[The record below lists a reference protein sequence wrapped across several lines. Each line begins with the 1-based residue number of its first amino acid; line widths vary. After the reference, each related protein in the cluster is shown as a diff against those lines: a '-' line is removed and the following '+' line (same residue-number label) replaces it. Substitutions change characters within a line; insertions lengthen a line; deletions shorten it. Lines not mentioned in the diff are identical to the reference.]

1 MPPSKKPKQ
10 PSDDQQVVGAA
21 PTPTTKRN
29 FAYIRPD
36 TFKRGDTIVQAPT
49 YITSQGSPVKHSAS
63 NPVTGEGQTRAVV
76 DRALKDELGG
86 ARILADDLID
96 QMFGSLISLKLAKR
110 VLEGLLQAEKVTV
123 CDSRGE
129 SPADTTPALEDA
141 YARARA
147 HACKHDKV
155 DVVKTPKKD
164 KSTEVVWDW
173 KWVGYPTATI
183 VESDIVD
190 YFNAVIDAA
199 LALPCLADLR
209 QRQAQYRFAVPY
221 DMKHAF
227 PLAFGPHDE
236 DMRPD
241 FVVLPLRVLHVEQ
254 PATPEYRTD
263 EKHSNFTMIRLS
275 GECKTSDHNAGAT
288 QVQRY
293 MRGTRRSQPWQRF
306 ITAMNVTK
314 QSIGFMRGEGT
325 GIERVCLELK
335 HGRSS
340 LEFVRLLLG
349 IALAD
354 EETFGKSCHFE
365 LAEEEQVLQSS
376 SVEPEGAPPAN
387 ATSML
392 ASSEVPS
399 EVPSDGR
406 RQSARLREK
415 RSNRSQGSGVSQPE
429 AQESFESG
437 TGSFEDGPPS
447 GPQTRS
453 SQSLQVPNVAESSTS
468 SPASRSSEKRKRDDD
483 DNDEY
488 VDPATAPRPKKK
500 PIKEVVYTVRAPITA
515 FGYKVVGILFN
526 AASIRGRGTVVWVV
540 QADKVVALKLSWQD
554 VARKERRDKVLEIL
568 RNDKHHENI
577 LYPTALEKGEDSTL
591 RTIRAFTSDEVEGWA
606 AQHGVEDRVLE
617 VHVIDLGRPVMF
629 FWSVQDFVMGLRGA
643 LLGQVPIP
651 FFSSRELTVHQ
662 GHQYLVQIGIL
673 HRDISENNI
682 LLALIPGLIR
692 GYITDFDMAIPYP
705 KTVPQQQP
713 LDLVKFAL
721 RKPSDALDSLSSGG
735 PFKAERTG
743 TTPFM
748 SINVLARQGHTHY
761 DDVESFL
768 YVLVLFFMTYKHPLS
783 AVDLSSAETQNYT
796 QNVTNSR
803 RSHITDWPPLFQRWN
818 SPHAAGWKWEF
829 FAFDAHAMVFADTV
843 RKHWSDDIAV
853 TSIVDLL
860 DSCRE
865 LFKKDPKR
873 HVSHQQFIALLDE
886 WLGRYPVPPPGY
898 NSCPFQDEQQN
909 RLV

>member
-10 PSDDQQVVGAA
+10 PRYDQQAVGAA

-36 TFKRGDTIVQAPT
+36 AFKRGDTIVQAPT

-96 QMFGSLISLKLAKR
+96 QMFGSLISLQLAKR
-110 VLEGLLQAEKVTV
+110 VLEGLLQAGKVLV

-129 SPADTTPALEDA
+129 SPSDTTPALEDA

-147 HACKHDKV
+147 HACKHDEV

-190 YFNAVIDAA
+190 YFNGVIDAA

-221 DMKHAF
+221 DTKHAF

-254 PATPEYRTD
+254 PATPGGVVKYRTD

-275 GECKTSDHNAGAT
+275 GECKTSDHSAGAT

-376 SVEPEGAPPAN
+376 SVEPEGAPTAN
-387 ATSML
+387 AVSML
-392 ASSEVPS
+392 ASSEA
-399 EVPSDGR
+399 PSDGQ
-406 RQSARLREK
+406 RQSARLQQK
-415 RSNRSQGSGVSQPE
+415 RAKQSQGSGMSQPE
-429 AQESFESG
+429 AQESSGSG
-437 TGSFEDGPPS
+437 TSPFEDIPQSGPP
-447 GPQTRS
+447 TRG
-453 SQSLQVPNVAESSTS
+453 SQSLQVPNAAESSTS
-468 SPASRSSEKRKRDDD
+468 SHASRSSEKRKRDDD
-483 DNDEY
+483 DEY
-488 VDPATAPRPKKK
+488 ADPAAAPHPKKK
-500 PIKEVVYTVRAPITA
+500 PIKEIVYTVRAPITA
-515 FGYKVVGILFN
+515 FGYKVIGILFN

-568 RNDKHHENI
+568 RNNKHHENI
-577 LYPTALEKGEDSTL
+577 LYPTALQKGEDSTL
-591 RTIRAFTSDEVEGWA
+591 RTIRAFTTDEVEGWA
-606 AQHGVEDRVLE
+606 AQRGIENRVLE
-617 VHVIDLGRPVMF
+617 VHIINLGRPVMF

-643 LLGQVPIP
+643 LLG
-651 FFSSRELTVHQ
+651 HK
-662 GHQYLVQIGIL
+662 YLVQIGIL

-692 GYITDFDMAIPYP
+692 GYITDFDMAIPYQMMA
-705 KTVPQQQP
+705 PQKQSP
-713 LDLVKFAL
+713 DIMEVVHSVLSKKSDLLHSA
-721 RKPSDALDSLSSGG
+721 G

-748 SINVLARQGHTHY
+748 SINVLGRMGHTHY

-768 YVLVLFFMTYKHPLS
+768 YVLVLFFMTYKHPLP
-783 AVDLSSAETQNYT
+783 AVDLCNAETQSYT
-796 QNVTNSR
+796 QNVTNAR
-803 RSHITDWPPLFQRWN
+803 RPHITDWPPLFQLWN
-818 SPHAAGWKWEF
+818 DPLARHYKSPF
-829 FAFDAHAMVFADTV
+829 FTLGDHAMVFLEAI
-843 RKHWSDDIAV
+843 RKHWKDDNVVI
-853 TSIVDLL
+853 SIMSLFA
-860 DSCRE
+860 SCRE
-865 LFKKDPKR
+865 LFNARPER
-873 HVSHQQFIALLDE
+873 CVSHREFIAVLDE
-886 WLGRYPVPPPGY
+886 WLKRYPVPPPGY
-898 NSCPFQDEQQN
+898 NSCPFQDEEQN
-909 RLV
+909 QLV

>member
-36 TFKRGDTIVQAPT
+36 AFKRGDTIVQAPT

-63 NPVTGEGQTRAVV
+63 NPVTGEGHTRAVV

-110 VLEGLLQAEKVTV
+110 VLEGLLQAGKVTV

-147 HACKHDKV
+147 HACKHDEV
-155 DVVKTPKKD
+155 DVVKTPTKD
-164 KSTEVVWDW
+164 KGAEVVWDW

-190 YFNAVIDAA
+190 YFNGVIDTA

-209 QRQAQYRFAVPY
+209 QRQAQYRFAAPY

-254 PATPEYRTD
+254 PATPGGVVKYRTD

-365 LAEEEQVLQSS
+365 LAEEEQVLQSW

-392 ASSEVPS
+392 ASSEAPS
-399 EVPSDGR
+399 EAPSDGR

-429 AQESFESG
+429 AQESFGSG
-437 TGSFEDGPPS
+437 MGSFEDGPPS

-468 SPASRSSEKRKRDDD
+468 SHGSRSSEKRKRDDD
-483 DNDEY
+483 DDGEY
-488 VDPATAPRPKKK
+488 ADPATAPRPTKK
-500 PIKEVVYTVRAPITA
+500 PIKEVVYIVRAPITA
-515 FGYKVVGILFN
+515 FGYKVIGILFN

-568 RNDKHHENI
+568 RNNKRHENI

-606 AQHGVEDRVLE
+606 AKHGVEDRVLE
-617 VHVIDLGRPVMF
+617 VHIINLGRPVMF

-643 LLGQVPIP
+643 LLGH
-651 FFSSRELTVHQ
+651 E
-662 GHQYLVQIGIL
+662 YLVQIGIL

-692 GYITDFDMAIPYP
+692 GFITDFDMAIPYQM
-705 KTVPQQQP
+705 TAPQNQS
-713 LDLVKFAL
+713 LDAMGLVHSML
-721 RKPSDALDSLSSGG
+721 SRRSDSLPSAG

-748 SINVLARQGHTHY
+748 SINVLGHKNHTHY

-783 AVDLSSAETQNYT
+783 TVDLCNAEARNYT

-818 SPHAAGWKWEF
+818 
-829 FAFDAHAMVFADTV
+829 
-843 RKHWSDDIAV
+843 
-853 TSIVDLL
+853 
-860 DSCRE
+860 
-865 LFKKDPKR
+865 
-873 HVSHQQFIALLDE
+873 
-886 WLGRYPVPPPGY
+886 
-898 NSCPFQDEQQN
+898 
-909 RLV
+909 

>member
-10 PSDDQQVVGAA
+10 PRYDQQAVGAA

-36 TFKRGDTIVQAPT
+36 AFKRGDTIVQAPT

-96 QMFGSLISLKLAKR
+96 QMFGSLISLQLAKR
-110 VLEGLLQAEKVTV
+110 VLEGLLQAGKVLV

-129 SPADTTPALEDA
+129 SPSDTTPALEDA

-147 HACKHDKV
+147 HACKHDEV

-190 YFNAVIDAA
+190 YFNGVIDAA

-209 QRQAQYRFAVPY
+209 QRQAQYRFAAPY
-221 DMKHAF
+221 DTKHAF
-227 PLAFGPHDE
+227 PLAFGPHGE

-254 PATPEYRTD
+254 PATPGGVVKYRTD

-365 LAEEEQVLQSS
+365 LAEEEQVLQSW

-392 ASSEVPS
+392 ASSEAPS
-399 EVPSDGR
+399 EAPSDGR

-415 RSNRSQGSGVSQPE
+415 RSNRSHGSGVSQPE
-429 AQESFESG
+429 AQESFGSG
-437 TGSFEDGPPS
+437 MGSFEDGPPS

-453 SQSLQVPNVAESSTS
+453 SQSLQVPNAAESSTS
-468 SPASRSSEKRKRDDD
+468 SRASRSSEKRKRDDD

-488 VDPATAPRPKKK
+488 VDPATAPRPQKK
-500 PIKEVVYTVRAPITA
+500 PIKGVVYTVRAPITA
-515 FGYKVVGILFN
+515 FGYKVIGILFN

-554 VARKERRDKVLEIL
+554 VARKKRRDKVLEIL
-568 RNDKHHENI
+568 RNNKHHENI

-606 AQHGVEDRVLE
+606 AKHGVEDRVLE
-617 VHVIDLGRPVMF
+617 VHIIDLGRPVTF
-629 FWSVQDFVMGLRGA
+629 FWSVQDFIMGFRGA
-643 LLGQVPIP
+643 LL
-651 FFSSRELTVHQ
+651 

-692 GYITDFDMAIPYP
+692 GYITDFDMAIPY
-705 KTVPQQQP
+705 
-713 LDLVKFAL
+713 
-721 RKPSDALDSLSSGG
+721 G
-735 PFKAERTG
+735 PFKAERTVS
-743 TTPFM
+743 TAPFM
-748 SINVLARQGHTHY
+748 SINVLARKGHTHY

-783 AVDLSSAETQNYT
+783 TVDLCNAEARNYT
-796 QNVTNSR
+796 QNVTNFR

-818 SPHAAGWKWEF
+818 
-829 FAFDAHAMVFADTV
+829 
-843 RKHWSDDIAV
+843 
-853 TSIVDLL
+853 
-860 DSCRE
+860 
-865 LFKKDPKR
+865 
-873 HVSHQQFIALLDE
+873 
-886 WLGRYPVPPPGY
+886 
-898 NSCPFQDEQQN
+898 
-909 RLV
+909 

>member
-10 PSDDQQVVGAA
+10 PSDDQKVVGAA

-29 FAYIRPD
+29 FAYMRPD
-36 TFKRGDTIVQAPT
+36 AFKRGDTIMQAPT

-110 VLEGLLQAEKVTV
+110 VLEGLLQAGKVTV
-123 CDSRGE
+123 CDSRGK
-129 SPADTTPALEDA
+129 SPADATPALEDA
-141 YARARA
+141 YARARG
-147 HACKHDKV
+147 HACKHDEV

-190 YFNAVIDAA
+190 YFNGVIDAA

-254 PATPEYRTD
+254 PAAPGGVVKYRTD

-340 LEFVRLLLG
+340 LEFGRLLLG

-365 LAEEEQVLQSS
+365 LAEEEQVLQSW

-392 ASSEVPS
+392 ALSEAPS
-399 EVPSDGR
+399 EAPSDGR

-429 AQESFESG
+429 AQENFGSG

-468 SPASRSSEKRKRDDD
+468 SHASRSSEKRKRDDD
-483 DNDEY
+483 EY
-488 VDPATAPRPKKK
+488 ADPATAPRPTKK

-515 FGYKVVGILFN
+515 FGYKVIGILFN

-568 RNDKHHENI
+568 RNNKRHENI

-606 AQHGVEDRVLE
+606 AQHGIEDRVLE
-617 VHVIDLGRPVMF
+617 VHIINLGRPVMF

-643 LLGQVPIP
+643 LLGH
-651 FFSSRELTVHQ
+651 E
-662 GHQYLVQIGIL
+662 YLVQIGIL

-692 GYITDFDMAIPYP
+692 GYITDFDMAIPYDMQS
-705 KTVPQQQP
+705 VPQQSVIQP
-713 LDLVKFAL
+713 DSRRRLEYMRYLQAKQSQ
-721 RKPSDALDSLSSGG
+721 PSDSLPPVR

-748 SINVLARQGHTHY
+748 SINVLGHRGNTHY

-783 AVDLSSAETQNYT
+783 TVDLSNAGTQNYAH
-796 QNVTNSR
+796 NVTNAR
-803 RSHITDWPPLFQRWN
+803 RPHITGWPPLFQLWN
-818 SPHAAGWKWEF
+818 GPQARHSKLAFFSVHDHAEAFEEHVQDCWKNNDV
-829 FAFDAHAMVFADTV
+829 AL
-843 RKHWSDDIAV
+843 SIA
-853 TSIVDLL
+853 DLL
-860 DSCRE
+860 ESCRD
-865 LFKKDPKR
+865 LFNSRPER
-873 HVSHQQFIALLDE
+873 RVSHKDFIA
-886 WLGRYPVPPPGY
+886 
-898 NSCPFQDEQQN
+898 
-909 RLV
+909 